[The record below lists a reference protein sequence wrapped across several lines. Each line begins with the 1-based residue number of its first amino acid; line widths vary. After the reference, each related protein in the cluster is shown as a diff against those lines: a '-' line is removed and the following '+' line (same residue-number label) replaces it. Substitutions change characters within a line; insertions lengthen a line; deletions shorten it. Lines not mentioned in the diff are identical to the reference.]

1 MCTCENGKG
10 NCNCGGNCKCGN
22 ERKHEDSCCKGNCG
36 CAGTATA
43 EFSETVTETSETE

>member
-36 CAGTATA
+36 CAGSVAP
-43 EFSETVTETSETE
+43 EFSETAAETSETE